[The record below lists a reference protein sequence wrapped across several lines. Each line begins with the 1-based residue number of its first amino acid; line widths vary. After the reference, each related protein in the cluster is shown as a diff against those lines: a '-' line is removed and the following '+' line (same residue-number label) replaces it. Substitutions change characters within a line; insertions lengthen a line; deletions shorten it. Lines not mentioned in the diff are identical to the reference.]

1 MGLNIKNDQRGFTII
16 EMLIATAILSTILV
30 LVTMMMVNIGSL
42 YYKGINQS
50 KIQGTTRS
58 VTEELAHQLELLD
71 SPIRR
76 HSALPA
82 DLPPGEPNNKAI
94 CLGTTRYTYALDK
107 QLRTDQHVLWRD
119 NGGGGKCVAIA
130 LNTGVPHAGGVELM
144 PPNSRITHLS
154 VSDTSPY
161 EIIFST
167 AYGDTDLLNG
177 VGLGVNTRC
186 KGGKDQQF
194 CSVANL
200 QTIVA
205 KRID

>member
-1 MGLNIKNDQRGFTII
+1 MGLKIKDDQKGFTII

-30 LVTMMMVNIGSL
+30 LITMMMVNIGSL

-58 VTEELAHQLELLD
+58 VTDEIAQQLELLD
-71 SPIRR
+71 DTVR
-76 HSALPA
+76 HQASA
-82 DLPPGEPNNKAI
+82 PPSEPGNKAI
-94 CLGTTRYTYALDK
+94 CLGTTRYTYAEDK
-107 QLRTDQHVLWRD
+107 QLRNGQHVLWRD
-119 NGGGGKCVAIA
+119 NGGGGTCTAIA
-130 LNTGVPHAGGVELM
+130 LNTGVPSPGGVELM

-154 VSDTSPY
+154 VTDVSPY
-161 EIIFST
+161 EINFST

-177 VGLGVNTRC
+177 VGLGENTRC

-194 CSVANL
+194 CSVASL

>member
-30 LVTMMMVNIGSL
+30 LITMMMVNIGSL

-58 VTEELAHQLELLD
+58 VTDELAQQLELLD

-76 HSALPA
+76 QSAAPA
-82 DLPPGEPNNKAI
+82 GEPNNKAL
-94 CLGTTRYTYALDK
+94 CLGTTRYTYAVDK
-107 QLRTDQHVLWRD
+107 QLRNSEHVLWRD
-119 NGGGGKCVAIA
+119 NGGGGTCVAIA
-130 LNTGVPHAGGVELM
+130 LNTGVPSAGGVELM